1 MLNYY
6 SVCYNLIKGVIQL
19 PIVKVKPKLNKI
31 RKERGLSQIE
41 LAELSKVNQPFI
53 SKFDSNENF
62 NANNV
67 FSIARALGVTIE
79 ELFEVVEVDNEDDK
93 KDS

>member
-1 MLNYY
+1 
-6 SVCYNLIKGVIQL
+6 VIYL
-19 PIVKVKPKLNKI
+19 PTVKVTPKLNQI

-67 FSIARALGVTIE
+67 FSIARALGVSVE
-79 ELFEVVEVDNEDDK
+79 ELFIIEEIPDSSEDDK
-93 KDS
+93 GV